1 MSLANTTVKCTHC
14 RNSHQLWP
22 ALEMPAAPVGDERE
36 AFEAFMLKDTSGFSL
51 KREGESYEEF
61 EVATYWHVWQARAAL
76 AATPAAP
83 STHAGLLAAAAHIQA
98 KAQAH
103 LDERGSYD
111 PDTGAVE
118 MSESNQEHFNTL
130 DELAEEIRLLAEKA
144 APASD
149 QAIDQAIATH
159 TNTEGA
165 NQ

>member
-1 MSLANTTVKCTHC
+1 MLA
-14 RNSHQLWP
+14 
-22 ALEMPAAPVGDERE
+22 AAPVHPERTALTDERISFIIQE
-36 AFEAFMLKDTSGFSL
+36 TEDNSMYGRDHNGWLHQ
-51 KREGESYEEF
+51 
-61 EVATYWHVWQARAAL
+61 VARSVERACTAAAPQA
-76 AATPAAP
+76 PAAP
-83 STHAGLLAAAAHIQA
+83 SAHAGLLAAAAHIQA

-130 DELAEEIRLLAEKA
+130 DELAEEIRMLAEKA